1 MIEIQ
6 GETDFLTR
14 ILTKHGAPEQQRTVL
29 SLRLAEANDETVG
42 RAVRRMVWLVGAVLL
57 VYWAGSAVAFSIPS
71 VVLSL
76 TEKIL
81 SVVFIAAA
89 TSLLAFSMYR
99 FRIRQHLRREIEK
112 CREMIETALDLGVDF
127 NAALLI
133 QQQEAPLLYCSH
145 CRRDLLGTARKAID
159 DRLPPLQLEDLV
171 RKMRDSVHLTAA
183 SKSGM

>member
-1 MIEIQ
+1 MIENQ

-14 ILTKHGAPEQQRTVL
+14 ILTRHGAPEQQKSVL
-29 SLRLAEANDETVG
+29 ALRLAEANDETVG
-42 RAVRRMVWLVGAVLL
+42 RAVRRMVWLMGAVLL
-57 VYWAGSAVAFSIPS
+57 VYWAGDKVAFSVP
-71 VVLSL
+71 VVILTL

-81 SVVFIAAA
+81 SVLFIGAA

-112 CREMIETALDLGVDF
+112 CREMIESALDLRVEF

-133 QQQEAPLLYCSH
+133 QQQEVPVLHCSH
-145 CRRDLLGTARKAID
+145 CRRDLLGPPRKTID
-159 DRLPPLQLEDLV
+159 DRLAPLQLENLV

-183 SKSGM
+183 SKSGV